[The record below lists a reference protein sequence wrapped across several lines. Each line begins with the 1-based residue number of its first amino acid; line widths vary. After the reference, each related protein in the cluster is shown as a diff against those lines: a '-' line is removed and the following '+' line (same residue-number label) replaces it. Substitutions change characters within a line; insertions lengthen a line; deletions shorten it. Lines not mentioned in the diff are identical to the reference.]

1 MIREF
6 IISMFIYS
14 YVSTEGTVKKVN
26 QDALMIKNAGFRGK
40 DILFAAVCDGIGGLY
55 GGEDASSC
63 VIKAI
68 SDWFETDFADLLK
81 NGKTILDI
89 RRSLD
94 ERLHK
99 INDAI
104 NRECAKGRE
113 MGTTFT
119 SLLID
124 TYHDAMLAAHAG
136 DTRLY
141 KIYDGNMEIVT
152 ADHSVV
158 AEEVRRGLLSEES
171 ARFDKRQNQITNCI
185 GAGETG
191 RMYDFIIQK
200 PERNCV
206 FMLCSDGFRKMISGE
221 EIQQTLSPA
230 SNPDQAAL
238 NKSLRYLL
246 DLNMERREN
255 DNITA
260 LAVIFK
266 GE

>member
-1 MIREF
+1 
-6 IISMFIYS
+6 MFIYS

-26 QDALMIKNAGFRGK
+26 QDALMIKNARFKGK
-40 DILFAAVCDGIGGLY
+40 EILFAAVCDGIGGLY

-63 VIKAI
+63 VIKTV
-68 SDWFETDFADLLK
+68 SDWFETVYADLLK
-81 NGKTILDI
+81 KGKGLLDV
-89 RRSLD
+89 RASLD
-94 ERLHK
+94 ERLHMV
-99 INDAI
+99 NDAI
-104 NRECAKGRE
+104 NIECAKGRE

-119 SLLID
+119 SMLID
-124 TYHDAMLAAHAG
+124 TSNDAMLAAHAG

-141 KIYDGNMEIVT
+141 KIYDDSIEIVT
-152 ADHSVV
+152 SDHSVV

-200 PERNCV
+200 PEKNCV
-206 FMLCSDGFRKMISGE
+206 YMLCSDGFRKMISGE
-221 EIQQTLSPA
+221 EIQKTLSPV
-230 SNPDQAAL
+230 SNPDQETL
-238 NKSLRYLL
+238 NKSLSYLL

-260 LAVIFK
+260 LAVILK